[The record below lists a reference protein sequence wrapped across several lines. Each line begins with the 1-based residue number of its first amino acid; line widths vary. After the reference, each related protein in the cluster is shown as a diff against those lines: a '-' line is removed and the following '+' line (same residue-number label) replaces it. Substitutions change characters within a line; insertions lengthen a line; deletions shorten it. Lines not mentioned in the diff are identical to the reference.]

1 MPALW
6 QSIPSELT
14 LASSL
19 ITLATLAILYN
30 LGAIVYN
37 LFFHPLSKYPG
48 PKLWAVSRVPY
59 SISWLSGSG
68 HKKIYELHQKYGDI
82 VRIAPN
88 ELVFGAPSAWDDMMG
103 HRKRGQ
109 DENGKDPDFWPRN
122 DNLTLVGSDRE
133 RHGRLRKI
141 LSHGFSA
148 QAMADQQPVFHR
160 YVSLLMER
168 LKMATANGEAQ
179 DMVSWYNWTTFD
191 MVGDL
196 MFGESFGCLENA
208 DYHPWVNLIFKHIKG
223 VLYSTVMIRFP
234 IINYISQFLIPKD
247 IQRDMQTHAEF
258 VEAQVAKRLA
268 FDDARPDFMESMI
281 KAREKSQISHSEIL
295 ANAHNLIV
303 GGSETTATVLSGTTY
318 LLAVNQPVLAKLEAE
333 LRASFSREDEI
344 DLLSVQKLQYMMAV
358 FDEGLRIYPPVP
370 SAIPRKTPSNGSV
383 IGDNYVPPNTI
394 ISIWQWPMFHSP
406 KYFRD
411 PESFVPERWLGDP
424 RFDSDQ
430 KNALQPFSVGPRNCI
445 GKNLAYAEMR
455 LILARLVWN
464 FHLELDPRSEGWLEK
479 NVLSFLWE
487 KPPLYVRLTPRAIS

>member
-1 MPALW
+1 MPNFW
-6 QSIPSELT
+6 HGGFSQLT
-14 LASSL
+14 LASLLSALASL
-19 ITLATLAILYN
+19 LILYH

-37 LFFHPLSKYPG
+37 LFLHPLSKYPG
-48 PKLWAVSRVPY
+48 PRLWAVSRLPY
-59 SISWLSGSG
+59 SIAWLSGSG
-68 HKKIYELHQKYGDI
+68 HKRIYELHQEYGDI

-148 QAMADQQPVFHR
+148 QAMMDQQPIFHQ
-160 YVSLLMER
+160 YVSLLIEK
-168 LKMATANGEAQ
+168 LKVATAKGEAQ
-179 DMVSWYNWTTFD
+179 DMVAWYNWATFD
-191 MVGDL
+191 MIGDL
-196 MFGESFGCLENA
+196 MFGESFGCLENSH
-208 DYHPWVNLIFKHIKG
+208 YHPWVKLIFKHIKG
-223 VLYSTVMIRFP
+223 ILFSTVLIRFP
-234 IINYISQFLIPKD
+234 IINYISRFLIPKD
-247 IQRDMQTHAEF
+247 VKRDMETHAEF

-268 FDDARPDFMESMI
+268 FNDARPDFMESMI
-281 KAREKSQISHSEIL
+281 KAREQSQISHLEIL

-318 LLAVNQPVLAKLEAE
+318 LLAINQPVLAKLEAE
-333 LRASFSREDEI
+333 LRTCFSKEDEI

-370 SAIPRKTPSNGSV
+370 SAIPRKTSSNGS
-383 IGDNYVPPNTI
+383 TI
-394 ISIWQWPMFHSP
+394 ISIWQWPMFHNP
-406 KYFRD
+406 KYFKD

-430 KNALQPFSVGPRNCI
+430 KNALRPFSVGPRNCI

-455 LILARLVWN
+455 LILARLIWN
-464 FHLELDPRSEGWLEK
+464 FHLELDPRSERWLER

-487 KPPLYVRLTPRAIS
+487 KPELYVRLVPRAIN